1 MCLSQSVKNKMEFNS
16 CMLDDAYIDGLG
28 NRFCIDPK
36 LVSLSEGSL
45 DDCFSFRDYK
55 KQNDTGTEECGSPHA
70 KAQEQS
76 MTDVEIMAPTRKLKP
91 KSKEY
96 KKYSK
101 NVKERFWHDIIEE
114 GYSAYSAA
122 KKHGINLQTA
132 YSWKRNWNKQ
142 IYLANQGLEEPSKKR
157 GRKPLLNKKHMELMN
172 SLVEDDASV
181 TLDSM
186 LESLRLNFS
195 NLEVS
200 ATTMHSF
207 ATKVCN
213 LSVKRISKWPARSSS
228 EFIKGLRYQWAKEY
242 GDKLNFSDNCIFID
256 EAGFNLSTRREYGW
270 SSVGEKAMVNS
281 PIIGGLNISF
291 IGAISSHGCI
301 SLKVRHPQGLVDG
314 KKGKLDTDATS
325 SKSNPIGTT
334 AGHFYDFVQSV
345 MEQKNQSEEL
355 RNLKYLI
362 LDDASIHKRHYIQL
376 LVASSDLELVF
387 LPPYSPCLNAME
399 EFWAVCKSKVKKAK
413 VEKKE
418 GLNLAVCESV
428 NSISIESY
436 EGFCR
441 HAGKYIEYC
450 LDRQSF

>member
-1 MCLSQSVKNKMEFNS
+1 MEYNS

-28 NRFCIDPK
+28 NRFCIDPE
-36 LVSLSEGSL
+36 LVSLSEGSPL

-55 KQNDTGTEECGSPHA
+55 KQNDTGTEECGSPQA
-70 KAQEQS
+70 KPQEDES
-76 MTDVEIMAPTRKLKP
+76 MIDVGIMAPTRKFKP
-91 KSKEY
+91 KMKEY
-96 KKYSK
+96 NKYPK
-101 NVKERFWHDIIEE
+101 YVKERFWHDLIEE

-132 YSWKRNWNKQ
+132 YLWKRNWNKQ
-142 IYLANQGLEEPSKKR
+142 IYLAIQGMEEPSKKR
-157 GRKPLLNKKHMELMN
+157 GRKPLLNKKHMELMK

-200 ATTMHSF
+200 ATTVHRF

-213 LSVKRISKWPARSSS
+213 LSLKRISKWPARRSL
-228 EFIKGLRYQWAKEY
+228 EDIKEQRYQWAKEY

-256 EAGFNLSTRREYGW
+256 EAGFNLSMRREYGW
-270 SSVGEKAMVNS
+270 SSVGEKAIVNA
-281 PIIGGLNISF
+281 PITRGLNISF

-301 SLKVRHPQGLVDG
+301 SLKVRHPQGLVGG
-314 KKGKLDTDATS
+314 KKRKLDTDGTS
-325 SKSNPIGTT
+325 SKLNPIGTT
-334 AGHFYDFVQSV
+334 ADHFYDFVKSV
-345 MEQKNQSEEL
+345 IEQKNQSEEL

-362 LDDASIHKRHYIQL
+362 LDNASIHKRRDIQL
-376 LVASSDLELVF
+376 LVALSDLELVF
-387 LPPYSPCLNAME
+387 LPPYSPCLNAIE

-418 GLNLAVCESV
+418 GLTLAVCESV
-428 NSISIESY
+428 NQISIESY

-441 HAGKYIEYC
+441 HASKYIEYC
-450 LDRQSF
+450 LDRQLF